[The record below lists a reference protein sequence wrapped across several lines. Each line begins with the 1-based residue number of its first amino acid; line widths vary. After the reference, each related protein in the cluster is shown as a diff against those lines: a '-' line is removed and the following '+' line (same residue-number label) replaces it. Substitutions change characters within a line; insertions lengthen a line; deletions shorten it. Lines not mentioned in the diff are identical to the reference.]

1 MSDIEELQRRI
12 TAAMDQVAFGLEKLG
27 NGAPAGPDPETLRLL
42 DEERT
47 ANAQLQERVR
57 GLRTKSEA
65 ELSALRTQ
73 LDAGEARMAQ
83 LDIEL
88 QRVRRANAQLSAAC
102 AALRD
107 ANAEGVGDAHLINKS
122 MLAELE
128 ALRAARAAD
137 VAEVSVILA
146 SLQPLVDAAGEARP
160 EPDTTPDPDSPQ
172 GDA

>member
-1 MSDIEELQRRI
+1 MSDIVELQRRI

-27 NGAPAGPDPETLRLL
+27 PFTAAAPDADTLRLL
-42 DEERT
+42 EEERT

-57 GLRTKSEA
+57 GLRTKSETEIA
-65 ELSALRTQ
+65 ALRAQ
-73 LDAGEARMAQ
+73 VEEGDARMAQ

-88 QRVRRANAQLSAAC
+88 QRVRRANAQLSDAC
-102 AALRD
+102 AALRE
-107 ANAEGVGDAHLINKS
+107 ANAEGVGDAHLINKA

-137 VAEVSVILA
+137 VAEASVILA
-146 SLQPLVDAAGEARP
+146 SLQPLVEAAA
-160 EPDTTPDPDSPQ
+160 TSTSPQ

>member
-12 TAAMDQVAFGLEKLG
+12 TAAMDQVAFGLDKLSAG
-27 NGAPAGPDPETLRLL
+27 SAGPDEETLQQLE
-42 DEERT
+42 DERT

-57 GLRTKSEA
+57 GLRSKSDA
-65 ELSALRTQ
+65 ELAALRATV
-73 LDAGEARMAQ
+73 DEGDARMAQ

-88 QRVRRANAQLSAAC
+88 QRVRRANAQLTDAC

-107 ANAEGVGDAHLINKS
+107 ANAEGVGDPHLINKS

-137 VAEVSVILA
+137 VAEASVILA
-146 SLQPLVDAAGEARP
+146 SLQPLVDAAATSSS
-160 EPDTTPDPDSPQ
+160 DTK